1 VTEEAVANEEIT
13 LEKRILRIDTL
24 LCILFG
30 GLTSHPLANT
40 LVPPAELAELRRLL
54 PTPKPPEEIPTS

>member
-1 VTEEAVANEEIT
+1 MTASITEESVARQEIT
-13 LEKRILRIDTL
+13 VEQRLIRIDTL

-40 LVPPAELAELRRLL
+40 LVPPAELEELKRILPKVET
-54 PTPKPPEEIPTS
+54 PTP

>member
-1 VTEEAVANEEIT
+1 MTEESVAQQEMTMEQRLI
-13 LEKRILRIDTL
+13 RVDTL

-40 LVPPAELAELRRLL
+40 LVPPAELAELKRIL
-54 PTPKPPEEIPTS
+54 PTVETPET

>member
-1 VTEEAVANEEIT
+1 MTEESVASEDIT
-13 LEKRILRIDTL
+13 MERRIIRIDTL

-30 GLTSHPLANT
+30 GLTAHPLANT

-54 PTPKPPEEIPTS
+54 PNVETPTE

>member
-1 VTEEAVANEEIT
+1 MEQRLV
-13 LEKRILRIDTL
+13 RIDTL

-40 LVPPAELAELRRLL
+40 LVPPAELAELKRIL
-54 PTPKPPEEIPTS
+54 PTVETPGT

>member
-1 VTEEAVANEEIT
+1 MEQRLV
-13 LEKRILRIDTL
+13 RIDTL

-40 LVPPAELAELRRLL
+40 LVPPAELAELKRIL
-54 PTPKPPEEIPTS
+54 PQSSPGVASAEPSNLTTFAPET